1 MASVTALF
9 IFLGLVG
16 TSSTFDHKNLTVFVG
31 SDVTLPGHQ
40 SHQRVSWYHFN
51 KQNTAYT
58 LCKGYQQ
65 ATYRSGLY
73 YRCNNNNLT
82 LLSVNANY
90 SGTYYGT
97 NFNAKQDTYYSVKV
111 LNPTSPRTTTK
122 PTTTTTTAKP
132 TTPKTTKKT
141 TVKTTT
147 TRTTTTTEA
156 TTSTTLATT
165 THTHT
170 ELTLQTTND
179 LIALLQK
186 GDNSTTS
193 NEEIPKSMIGI
204 IVAVVVCM
212 LIIALC
218 MVYYAFCYRKH
229 RLNDKLEHLLSVEF

>member
-1 MASVTALF
+1 MASVTALI

-16 TSSTFDHKNLTVFVG
+16 TSSTFQHINKTVYAG
-31 SDVTLPGHQ
+31 SNSVLPGHQ
-40 SHQRVSWYHFN
+40 SHQKVSWYWYDKN
-51 KQNTAYT
+51 NTPVT
-58 LCKGYQQ
+58 LCKGHQ
-65 ATYRSGLY
+65 TPINRSGIFFK
-73 YRCNNNNLT
+73 CNHNNIT
-82 LLSVNANY
+82 LLSITKHY

-97 NFNAKQDTYYSVKV
+97 NFNIKQDTYYSVTV
-111 LNPTSPRTTTK
+111 LDPTTPRTTTK
-122 PTTTTTTAKP
+122 PTTTKRHTK
-132 TTPKTTKKT
+132 PKTTKKT
-141 TVKTTT
+141 TVKTT

-156 TTSTTLATT
+156 TTSTTLAAT

-193 NEEIPKSMIGI
+193 DEEIPKSMIGI